1 MDIKIEE
8 KLHEMDKVEAVDY
21 LWRIITILVTALG
34 STATTL
40 GGVIFYLYK
49 ENRRDK
55 MDNIKEKS
63 ESILKLEKQIE
74 MLTLKLNEKNT

>member
-1 MDIKIEE
+1 
-8 KLHEMDKVEAVDY
+8 
-21 LWRIITILVTALG
+21 RIITILVTALG
-34 STATTL
+34 STVTTL

-55 MDNIKEKS
+55 MDNMKEKS

>member
-1 MDIKIEE
+1 
-8 KLHEMDKVEAVDY
+8 MDKAEAVDY

-74 MLTLKLNEKNT
+74 MLSIKLNEKNT